1 MVSRYPSHET
11 RDVVHHIDNIR
22 HANHNR
28 SYRW

>member
-28 SYRW
+28 